1 MECGMEFGRKE
12 REGRFLW
19 RKWHLNLYLTG
30 LVELRH
36 GNGGRDILSR
46 WNVMSSPAHEL
57 CAVVFLF
64 QIFTVPFTCLV
75 FHSFTTAHV
84 GLLPRVSRGHTTMH
98 LFRSNSS
105 VSFCVRISPE
115 LPKQRPSL
123 HLLCCLFISH
133 TCLCHTCS
141 FVYLLYKT
149 ELLNFIQQIPGVLL
163 YARQCG

>member
-1 MECGMEFGRKE
+1 
-12 REGRFLW
+12 
-19 RKWHLNLYLTG
+19 
-30 LVELRH
+30 
-36 GNGGRDILSR
+36 
-46 WNVMSSPAHEL
+46 MSSPAHEL

-84 GLLPRVSRGHTTMH
+84 GLLPRVSRGHTPMH

-115 LPKQRPSL
+115 PPKQRPSL

-149 ELLNFIQQIPGVLL
+149 ELLNSYNRFLESYSMPGNVDRVVNKTKPCPWELTNN
-163 YARQCG
+163 